1 MCAEPIRGFTHF
13 MGVEEENVIINI
25 ANLGGDFFLIHNL
38 DNLYISCFNL
48 KPISE
53 KSLKMPIFLYLIT
66 HNEFYCAMSSYLRM
80 HKSKSFRSL
89 RAAIDSTFTAYY
101 LLKHPDKV
109 EVYLSKIIGEKK
121 PEWDKIFLNIKRT
134 IKNDIKEFP
143 LAEDLSEIH
152 AFCSIYAH
160 SDALGILHKYNIDEK
175 RSRLE
180 AKYFDYET
188 NIEDYKKWFVH
199 IV

>member
-1 MCAEPIRGFTHF
+1 
-13 MGVEEENVIINI
+13 
-25 ANLGGDFFLIHNL
+25 
-38 DNLYISCFNL
+38 
-48 KPISE
+48 
-53 KSLKMPIFLYLIT
+53 MPIFLYLIT
-66 HNEFYCAMSSYLRM
+66 HNEFYRAMSSYLRM

-143 LAEDLSEIH
+143 LAEGLSEIH
-152 AFCSIYAH
+152 GFCSIYAH

-199 IV
+199 IVYVFLKVFLIYWEEIFKKFAGDNLTTIEININEYIK